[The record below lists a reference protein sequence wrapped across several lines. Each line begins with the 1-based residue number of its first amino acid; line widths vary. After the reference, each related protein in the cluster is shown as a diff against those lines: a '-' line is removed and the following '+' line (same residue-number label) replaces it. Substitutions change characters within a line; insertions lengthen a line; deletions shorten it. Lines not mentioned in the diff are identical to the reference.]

1 LQVLALINLIPHE
14 LFQAFEQPTW
24 VHWGSLFVMSSIV
37 MLKVI
42 CFCSNKSFKPQD
54 KNLTTVRISNS
65 SLPNCTCPTSHCPAT
80 FQKHNMRIKTSC
92 FPRGKLHTTSLTNTS
107 RHNYEIAEKSP
118 QQQQFGGN

>member
-1 LQVLALINLIPHE
+1 MPICLASHQNYNRFYYYGNGLQVLALIGLITHE

-54 KNLTTVRISNS
+54 KKSHNCKDIKLLPAQLYLANLPLPCNISKAQHEN
-65 SLPNCTCPTSHCPAT
+65 LN
-80 FQKHNMRIKTSC
+80 
-92 FPRGKLHTTSLTNTS
+92 
-107 RHNYEIAEKSP
+107 
-118 QQQQFGGN
+118 